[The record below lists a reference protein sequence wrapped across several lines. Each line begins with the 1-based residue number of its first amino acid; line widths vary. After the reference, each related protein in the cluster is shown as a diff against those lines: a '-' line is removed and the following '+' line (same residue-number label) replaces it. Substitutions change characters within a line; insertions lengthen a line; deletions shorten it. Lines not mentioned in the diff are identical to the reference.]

1 LWAYS
6 IILLMHARFQ
16 KVKLLVTLSWLPSGK
31 LTCWPWK

>member
-31 LTCWPWK
+31 LTCW